1 MKSLINNLIILF
13 FSITLISC
21 HEKDYNVMDVLLNIK
36 KEPVPSSKTKNENH
50 NDITKKK
57 KEEKKKEEIK
67 NISNKK
73 KSVTKKNIE
82 KLNSMKSRVL
92 KEKKYIPSQD
102 NNIIEIPNNLRD
114 NKNTIRIGV
123 LLPLSGKNSEIGNMI
138 LNALELAIFQN
149 KESTIELVIKDTQ
162 TESSFSKKAF
172 QQLLDKK
179 INFVIGP
186 LYSKTLTSINDQVK
200 NNQINILALSNN
212 KSLAKKGVWIF
223 GVDPK
228 EQTERIL
235 DYALEKG
242 LTKTAALLPKNSY
255 GILLFETISNYEK
268 NCSNPI
274 FSKISEF
281 FFKKSSCRFSK
292 FSDKTISCKHPT
304 ISSNSC

>member
-1 MKSLINNLIILF
+1 MVK
-13 FSITLISC
+13 
-21 HEKDYNVMDVLLNIK
+21 VLLNIK
-36 KEPVPSSKTKNENH
+36 KEPIPSSKTKSENH
-50 NDITKKK
+50 NDIIKKK
-57 KEEKKKEEIK
+57 KVEKKKEKIK

-162 TESSFSKKAF
+162 TEPSFSKKAF

-179 INFVIGP
+179 INFEFSLFFAVFVSVIAQ
-186 LYSKTLTSINDQVK
+186 YVAIIEKCIY
-200 NNQINILALSNN
+200 QINIL
-212 KSLAKKGVWIF
+212 I
-223 GVDPK
+223 
-228 EQTERIL
+228 IL
-235 DYALEKG
+235 FNE
-242 LTKTAALLPKNSY
+242 
-255 GILLFETISNYEK
+255 NY
-268 NCSNPI
+268 
-274 FSKISEF
+274 
-281 FFKKSSCRFSK
+281 
-292 FSDKTISCKHPT
+292 
-304 ISSNSC
+304 

>member
-1 MKSLINNLIILF
+1 MKSLINNLIILLLSF
-13 FSITLISC
+13 TLISC

-50 NDITKKK
+50 NDIAKKK

-138 LNALELAIFQN
+138 LL
-149 KESTIELVIKDTQ
+149 
-162 TESSFSKKAF
+162 
-172 QQLLDKK
+172 
-179 INFVIGP
+179 
-186 LYSKTLTSINDQVK
+186 
-200 NNQINILALSNN
+200 
-212 KSLAKKGVWIF
+212 
-223 GVDPK
+223 
-228 EQTERIL
+228 
-235 DYALEKG
+235 
-242 LTKTAALLPKNSY
+242 
-255 GILLFETISNYEK
+255 
-268 NCSNPI
+268 
-274 FSKISEF
+274 
-281 FFKKSSCRFSK
+281 
-292 FSDKTISCKHPT
+292 
-304 ISSNSC
+304 